1 MLTSKILSSQFSN
14 NEQLCPLVLV
24 IQKFLGKLQY
34 IVVISTSQALITGNN
49 QKSHFFLMVQFFLFF
64 LLEIHMADIRQM
76 TQQTCHHRLKGVEIR
91 LRIFQILLSLS
102 HLGRGDHVHGIGDF
116 SRILDTFDPVLDLS
130 QSCHT
135 TSPPDSYIPLLHL
148 QSCPDSY
155 DRERSRYKSLRY
167 RPMVSPSL
175 LLSVLMR

>member
-1 MLTSKILSSQFSN
+1 MLTNKILSTKFSN
-14 NEQLCPLVLV
+14 HIKFCPLILI
-24 IQKFLGKLQY
+24 IQKFLSKLQHV
-34 IVVISTSQALITGNN
+34 VVISTGKSFITGNN

-135 TSPPDSYIPLLHL
+135 TSPPDSCIPLLH
-148 QSCPDSY
+148 Q
-155 DRERSRYKSLRY
+155 
-167 RPMVSPSL
+167 
-175 LLSVLMR
+175 